1 MVSYFF
7 DTNIF
12 LRFLIEENKSI
23 THECRSLF
31 ELVKNG
37 SIRIITSNL
46 VLSEIEWTL
55 STTYKIP
62 KHQRISFLQSIV
74 QMPQLSID
82 STSNIND
89 ALAQYRLTKA
99 KFIDCMIAS
108 SPLLRTK
115 SLSIISYDR
124 DFDKL
129 GVKRLE
135 PREILR

>member
-46 VLSEIEWTL
+46 VL
-55 STTYKIP
+55 
-62 KHQRISFLQSIV
+62 LQSIV